1 MPANTL
7 NKLISNLSVRE
18 KELVLFLVSNGKYRF
33 TPIEISKV
41 LGVTNKTVINRLAA
55 LIDNGFVSAI
65 KVNERIRSYELSLY
79 TQSVEK
85 QIVNVLQKENIVCD
99 PRTESKDSV
108 DFVIDSYTP
117 ENLLAQ
123 LLIEGY
129 SGEELLNEFKKRYSK
144 IKSGTDDILKE
155 LKETYK
161 NSNFGEGIP
170 YELVSESNDRE
181 YKKSIWDAAIGL
193 QAVDGLKPSKYLR
206 KLADE
211 NIAGKKT
218 YEEIDE
224 DLQKEYG
231 TSKSRQQEADVVS
244 LRIARMLEFTEFN
257 MNVNFLLIIHSVLF
271 EDVYEPDI
279 TGKFR
284 KYNIGK
290 REPIL
295 LGDSVY
301 YTDHLSIKSQLTFI
315 LEDEKEY
322 KYSKPITE
330 EDIDH
335 LSEFTRKIWQTH
347 PFGEGNTR
355 TTAVFIEL
363 YLKSLGYDVNNMPF
377 RDNSDY
383 YRNALVRSCY
393 SSTEYKA
400 KPTYEYLKRFYMNL
414 LYGADNKLDS
424 WDLFISNKTN

>member
-18 KELVLFLVSNGKYRF
+18 KELLLFLVSNGKYRF
-33 TPIEISKV
+33 TPIEISKA

-108 DFVIDSYTP
+108 DYVIDSYTP

-129 SGEELLNEFKKRYSK
+129 SGEELLNEFKKRHSK

-161 NSNFGEGIP
+161 NSDFGEGIP
-170 YELVSESNDRE
+170 YEVVPESNDRE

-244 LRIARMLEFTEFN
+244 LRIAGMLEFTEFN

-271 EDVYEPDI
+271 EEVYEPDI